1 MTTTALEARKQ
12 IQAIL
17 HVTQDGQI
25 GPHTLAALQ
34 SLVTTGDAAPW
45 PPEAQGDA
53 EVHHVMASSFADP
66 ADVSAFRHCKALG
79 GSDQECFRVGDNG
92 VGKWGDDCTA
102 GSGPKCALPPE
113 DWLAR
118 WGVNARHAKVLVTI
132 GDKSVLCAMDDTMPH
147 RANIT
152 NGASID
158 LNPDACAAL
167 GVTPPLM
174 TKATWQWA

>member
-1 MTTTALEARKQ
+1 MNGLDTRKA

-17 HVTQDGQI
+17 NVTQDGQI
-25 GPHTLAALQ
+25 GAHTIAALQ
-34 SLVTTGDAAPW
+34 SLVTTADDAPW
-45 PPEAQGDA
+45 PIVAQDGA

-66 ADVSAFRHCKALG
+66 SDVAAFRHCKVLG
-79 GSDQECFRVGDNG
+79 GSDQDCFKVGDNG
-92 VGKWGDDCTA
+92 VGKWGDDCTE

-118 WGVNARHAKVLVTI
+118 WGVNARHARVLVTI

-152 NGASID
+152 NGAGID
-158 LNPDACAAL
+158 LSPDAVAEL
-167 GVTPPLM
+167 GQKVPLM
-174 TKATWQWA
+174 AKATWQWA